1 MCIKLSI
8 KNSMNFFCISTKK
21 QKITRGLL
29 KKSAEERGLKF
40 INIDVNNFDTLDKKY
55 QNNEGVLYRITS
67 GELAKNIELFLLQKN
82 NLETFYKTNKRAFF
96 NALDIPLQKFYNIS
110 MPKTVTILSDNYETL
125 KAIVEE
131 VGGFPVIL
139 KVTGLS
145 HGAGVMKMNSMESLI
160 SVIGFLKKNGATRMV
175 LREYI
180 DSYRH
185 ARLVV
190 LGDKVVDS
198 IEYIV
203 PENDFRTNAGK
214 PQVKAEKFS
223 DDFEKI
229 AIEAIKIIDLE
240 FGGVDILIGK
250 DSSPYLAEVNFPCY
264 FPRNQLT
271 TGVDISGMMVE
282 YLVDK
287 FNKKNEKDT

>member
-1 MCIKLSI
+1 
-8 KNSMNFFCISTKK
+8 MNFFCISTKK

>member
-1 MCIKLSI
+1 MI
-8 KNSMNFFCISTKK
+8 FFCISSKK

-29 KKSAEERGLKF
+29 KKSAKERGLKF
-40 INIDVNNFDTLDKKY
+40 INIDVASFNALDKKY
-55 QNNEGVLYRITS
+55 QNNEGILYRITS
-67 GELAKNIELFLLQKN
+67 GNLAKNIELFLLQKN
-82 NLETFYKTNKRAFF
+82 NLKTFYRTNKRAFF
-96 NALDIPLQKFYNIS
+96 NVLDIPLQKFYNIP
-110 MPKTVTILSDNYETL
+110 MPKTATILSHNYEIL
-125 KAIVEE
+125 KTIVEKI
-131 VGGFPVIL
+131 GGFPVIL

-160 SVIGFLKKNGATRMV
+160 SVVGFLKKSGATNMV

-214 PQVKAEKFS
+214 PQVKVEKFS
-223 DDFEKI
+223 KIFEDI
-229 AIEAIKIIDLE
+229 AVKAIKIIDLE
-240 FGGVDILIGK
+240 FGGIDILIGK
-250 DSSPYLAEVNFPCY
+250 DGSPYLAEVNFPCY

-271 TGVDISGMMVE
+271 TGVDISGMMVD
-282 YLVDK
+282 YLVNK
-287 FNKKNEKDT
+287 FNNNNEKDN